1 MYTCVCLCVCVCVC
15 ARARA
20 MWLQSYPTLCDP
32 VDCSSPSFSIHGIFQ
47 ARILEWVAILSP
59 GDLPNPGV
67 EPGSPTLQADSLPSE
82 PPGKPG
88 YYAHT
93 WLMHCVV
100 EHPKTTILQFKAE
113 NLRNVSRC
121 PWPQQS
127 KALAGLRVP
136 VTRRLLSLEKT
147 HSSGSRILFQNY
159 IS

>member
-1 MYTCVCLCVCVCVC
+1 MYTCVCLCVCVCVR

-100 EHPKTTILQFKAE
+100 EHPKATILQFKAE